1 MIIEA
6 RMTRL
11 RSSTHN
17 LPRALA
23 RLVSS
28 FVIDSLCSPL
38 RGSRWLSVSLCSAL
52 ISSFCFLSPVQG
64 ADSRWVER
72 LAFWSWSELE
82 TLTTDIYAHEQQL
95 ATLPELMLI
104 NSCLRIGLKTGYT
117 TEEDVRWFELTLKEA
132 ATVDSIVLVPPL
144 AKGANAVVAGYG
156 FPVRFKLEV
165 FDEQNLPH
173 VILDQTASDLRN
185 PGCFPVVAR
194 FEPRRIKRARFTATD
209 PWSVDGPEIL
219 AMAEMLVLSG
229 DRNLALD
236 ATVTS
241 SSSRNAPRAWTR
253 LNLIDMTTPLG
264 LPVAPQSGGTL
275 GFHSAVSDKA
285 DAEKKLTLTLPEV
298 MPLDEIRL
306 VPVRRKDVPLWFDY
320 GFPVTFKVEAATKE
334 DFSDAVLLHEV
345 TDKFQ
350 PAPGMNLVC
359 IPTRRTP
366 AKFVRITTKQLWYRK
381 GDHVFA
387 LAEFQ
392 AFSGGQNIAQRGQFS
407 ASDVLTGDE
416 AANWSLAALND
427 GLTEGGRLIS
437 LPEWFTQL
445 ETRQTLERERDELRS
460 QRDALVERSQHQLVY
475 GSVGSVGGLTLL
487 FGLLFWRQHLHRRR
501 DAQRLHDKLA
511 RDLHDEIGSNLGSIT
526 LMCSFAAQS
535 DATPDSMRAD
545 IAEIERVAA
554 ETADSM
560 RDMVDLISA
569 RRSEAEND
577 WLDVLH
583 RLTERLLRHHTLDCA
598 LPAAPL
604 TLEPDIE
611 TRRELYLF
619 CKEVLH
625 NIAKHAHASN
635 VRFHLAPTTDGL
647 RVEITDNGLGFD
659 TAQSS
664 SGHGLGNLR
673 ERAAVMNANLQ
684 ILTKPGGGTSI
695 TLDVPHGH
703 RWRKPE
709 T

>member
-1 MIIEA
+1 
-6 RMTRL
+6 
-11 RSSTHN
+11 
-17 LPRALA
+17 
-23 RLVSS
+23 
-28 FVIDSLCSPL
+28 
-38 RGSRWLSVSLCSAL
+38 
-52 ISSFCFLSPVQG
+52 
-64 ADSRWVER
+64 
-72 LAFWSWSELE
+72 
-82 TLTTDIYAHEQQL
+82 
-95 ATLPELMLI
+95 
-104 NSCLRIGLKTGYT
+104 
-117 TEEDVRWFELTLKEA
+117 
-132 ATVDSIVLVPPL
+132 
-144 AKGANAVVAGYG
+144 
-156 FPVRFKLEV
+156 
-165 FDEQNLPH
+165 
-173 VILDQTASDLRN
+173 
-185 PGCFPVVAR
+185 
-194 FEPRRIKRARFTATD
+194 
-209 PWSVDGPEIL
+209 
-219 AMAEMLVLSG
+219 
-229 DRNLALD
+229 
-236 ATVTS
+236 
-241 SSSRNAPRAWTR
+241 
-253 LNLIDMTTPLG
+253 
-264 LPVAPQSGGTL
+264 
-275 GFHSAVSDKA
+275 
-285 DAEKKLTLTLPEV
+285 
-298 MPLDEIRL
+298 
-306 VPVRRKDVPLWFDY
+306 
-320 GFPVTFKVEAATKE
+320 
-334 DFSDAVLLHEV
+334 
-345 TDKFQ
+345 
-350 PAPGMNLVC
+350 MNLVC

-407 ASDVLTGDE
+407 ASDVLTGNE
-416 AANWSLAALND
+416 AANWSLDALND

-437 LPEWFTQL
+437 LPEWFAQL
-445 ETRQTLERERDELRS
+445 ETRQRLERERGELRS

-475 GSVGSVGGLTLL
+475 GSVGSVGGLSLL

-560 RDMVDLISA
+560 RDMVDLIST

-583 RLTERLLRHHTLDCA
+583 RLTERLLRHHMLDCA

-635 VRFHLAPTTDGL
+635 VRFHLAPSTDGL

-709 T
+709 TWNLKL

>member
-1 MIIEA
+1 MKF
-6 RMTRL
+6 L
-11 RSSTHN
+11 
-17 LPRALA
+17 LA
-23 RLVSS
+23 FLTVTT
-28 FVIDSLCSPL
+28 
-38 RGSRWLSVSLCSAL
+38 LSA
-52 ISSFCFLSPVQG
+52 G
-64 ADSRWVER
+64 ADSLWVER
-72 LAFWSWSELE
+72 LAVWSWSELE
-82 TLTTDIYAHEQQL
+82 TLSTSIHEREKQL
-95 ATLPELMLI
+95 ARLPDLMLI

-132 ATVDSIVLVPPL
+132 ASVDSIVLVPPL

-165 FDEQNLPH
+165 FDEQNQPH
-173 VILDQTASDLRN
+173 VILDQTASDFRN

-194 FEPRRIKRARFTATD
+194 FEPRLIKRARFTATE

-285 DAEKKLTLTLPEV
+285 DAEKTLTLTLPEV

-320 GFPVTFKVEAATKE
+320 GFPVTYKIEAAAKK

-359 IPTRRTP
+359 IPARRIP
-366 AKFVRITTKQLWYRK
+366 ARFLRITTKQLWYRK

-392 AFSGGQNIAQRGQFS
+392 VFSDGQNVALRGQFT
-407 ASDVLTGDE
+407 ASDVLTGDD

-437 LPEWFTQL
+437 LPEWFAQL
-445 ETRQTLERERDELRS
+445 ETRQKLERERDELGS
-460 QRDALVERSQHQLVY
+460 KRDALVERSQHQLVY
-475 GSVGSVGGLTLL
+475 GSVGSVGGLILL
-487 FGLLFWRQHLHRRR
+487 FGLLLWRQHLHRRR

-526 LMCSFAAQS
+526 LMCSFAGQS

-560 RDMVDLISA
+560 RDMVDLIST

-604 TLEPDIE
+604 MLEPDIE

-625 NIAKHAHASN
+625 NIAKHAQAAN
-635 VRFHLAPTTDGL
+635 VRFHLTPTTDGL
-647 RVEITDNGLGFD
+647 RVEINDNGLGFD
-659 TAQSS
+659 TTQSS
-664 SGHGLGNLR
+664 GGHGLGNLR
-673 ERAAVMNANLQ
+673 ERAAVMKANLQ
-684 ILTKPGGGTSI
+684 ILTKPGAGTSI
-695 TLDVPHGH
+695 TLDVPRGP
-703 RWRKPE
+703 RWCKPE